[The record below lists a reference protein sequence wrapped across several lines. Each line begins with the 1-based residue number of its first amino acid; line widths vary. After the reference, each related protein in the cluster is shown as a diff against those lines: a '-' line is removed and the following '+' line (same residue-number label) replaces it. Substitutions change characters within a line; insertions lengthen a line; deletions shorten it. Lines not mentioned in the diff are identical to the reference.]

1 MVFLVA
7 EAFLLFYK
15 IGCTNKGEI
24 SPGGS
29 PAGLPHGAVSSLE
42 GSPVGH
48 HEGSHSAHQ
57 IVDCR
62 GLEVQH
68 SIYSPGRWSYP
79 Y

>member
-7 EAFLLFYK
+7 EAFLLFFFEIYK
-15 IGCTNKGEI
+15 ILCGCTNKGGNF
-24 SPGGS
+24 PGGS
-29 PAGLPHGAVSSLE
+29 PVGWPYGAVSSLE

-68 SIYSPGRWSYP
+68 SINSPG
-79 Y
+79 